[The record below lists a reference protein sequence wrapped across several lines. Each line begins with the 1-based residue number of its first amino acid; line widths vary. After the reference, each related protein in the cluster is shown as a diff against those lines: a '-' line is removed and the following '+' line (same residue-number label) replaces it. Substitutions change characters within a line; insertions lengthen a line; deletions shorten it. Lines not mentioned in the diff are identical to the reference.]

1 MKYFYTFLWI
11 VLMLFGDCFADTL
24 AERILST
31 YDAVQ
36 TVSCEVRKDTETA
49 QGKTRMLSRV
59 YWQRPDMVHIENV
72 MPSLGSGKRRI
83 VSDGKSLCIHEQDAK
98 QGYSRPVSELDADK
112 LIELRKLP
120 GTPMDH
126 LLRLKGVEE
135 KSLDGTPDFPVRSGY
150 QTARN
155 FVVLCADAT
164 GRLARVQ
171 FFKTSA
177 MDEQI
182 GEYEYDSFTEPLP
195 GVWFA
200 LLIRGGFSDMGLQV
214 VETVRISNLT
224 VNEPVAPMLF
234 VPGAFFEGV
243 DFVPDTSDQP

>member
-1 MKYFYTFLWI
+1 MKPFHACLLI
-11 VLMLFGDCFADTL
+11 ILMPFSNVFADTL
-24 AERILST
+24 AERILSS

-36 TVSCEVRKDTETA
+36 TLSCEIRKDTETA

-59 YWQRPDMVHIENV
+59 YWQRPDRVHIENV

-83 VSDGKSLCIHEQDAK
+83 ISDGKSLYIHEQDAP

-112 LIELRKLP
+112 LIELHKLP

-126 LLRLKGVEE
+126 LMRLKGVEE
-135 KSLDGTPDFPVRSGY
+135 IPLDATPEFPVRAGY

-155 FVVLCADAT
+155 FVVLNMDFT

-171 FFKTSA
+171 FFKTA
-177 MDEQI
+177 ALDEQI

-195 GVWFA
+195 GVWFSA
-200 LLIRGGFSDMGLQV
+200 LIRGGFSDMGLQL
-214 VETVRISNLT
+214 VETVRISNLS

-234 VPGAFFEGV
+234 VPGGFFEGIE
-243 DFVPDTSDQP
+243 FVPDTSGQP